1 MCCVFQT
8 LHHFCS
14 KNETI
19 RFRNNFGNIYCFP
32 FPASENEIN
41 TISNPIIP
49 NDNRNGLC
57 NIRFD
62 DKLGRYVSK
71 NCGNK
76 IGRWKRE
83 AEMSVNHSEWQ
94 KLLQVMKGSRRNPL
108 TPGRWDHMWLK
119 NDSFKNFCPRYLTKK
134 FSKTKKA
141 LIGPHMG
148 TVISNILVFVSM
160 QYTI

>member
-1 MCCVFQT
+1 MPLQQPFSISFKKYFYYTEKKQAHNTIRHYKSST
-8 LHHFCS
+8 LKLHNFCS

-19 RFRNNFGNIYCFP
+19 RFRNNSGNIYCCP

-41 TISNPIIP
+41 TISNLIIP

-62 DKLGRYVSK
+62 DRLGRYISK

-83 AEMSVNHSEWQ
+83 AEMSVNFMYKCNGDGDCQ
-94 KLLQVMKGSRRNPL
+94 TGQ
-108 TPGRWDHMWLK
+108 
-119 NDSFKNFCPRYLTKK
+119 C
-134 FSKTKKA
+134 
-141 LIGPHMG
+141 
-148 TVISNILVFVSM
+148 ILVNHPCGNE
-160 QYTI
+160 IR